1 MNHVASPSFWE
12 AYEKLP
18 LSIRAKADRH
28 FASLRSDPFH
38 PSLRF
43 KQVGRYWSARVD
55 DNYRAVAIHINDDV
69 IWFWIGTHADYDHLL
84 K

>member
-1 MNHVASPSFWE
+1 MPS
-12 AYEKLP
+12 
-18 LSIRAKADRH
+18 SIRAKADRR

-38 PSLRF
+38 PSLHF

-55 DNYRAVAIHINDDV
+55 ENYRAVAIRNNEDV

>member
-18 LSIRAKADRH
+18 SAIRAKADRR
-28 FASLRSDPFH
+28 FERLRSHPFD
-38 PSLRF
+38 PSLHF

-55 DNYRAVAIHINDDV
+55 DNYRAVATRTNDDV
-69 IWFWIGTHADYDHLL
+69 VWFWIGTHADYDHLL

>member
-1 MNHVASPSFWE
+1 VNHVASPSFWE

-18 LSIRAKADRH
+18 SSIRSKADRR
-28 FASLRSDPFH
+28 FARLRSDPFD
-38 PSLRF
+38 PSLHF

-55 DNYRAVAIHINDDV
+55 DGYRAVAIRDNDDV

>member
-1 MNHVASPSFWE
+1 MKNRHHRSE
-12 AYEKLP
+12 Q
-18 LSIRAKADRH
+18 RRDRR
-28 FASLRSDPFH
+28 FVRLRSDAFH
-38 PSLRF
+38 PSLHF

-55 DNYRAVAIHINDDV
+55 ENYRAVAIRNNEDV